1 MQPRVIVKHSLQ
13 GIDFAC
19 PDLMSRVEP
28 EPEEPASRRA
38 DRRQEL
44 EKAEGDEE
52 TIDEALRRQEQPRP
66 ED

>member
-1 MQPRVIVKHSLQ
+1 MQHGCLVKAFPLRALI
-13 GIDFAC
+13 G
-19 PDLMSRVEP
+19 MSRVELTT
-28 EPEEPASRRA
+28 EEPAPREA
-38 DRRQEL
+38 DRRREP